1 MYLKRIDLLGFKSFS
16 TKTKISFEP
25 GISCIV
31 GPNGSGKSNIV
42 DALRWVM
49 GEQSAR
55 TIRGGKMEDVIFSG
69 SKKRRALG
77 MAEVTILL
85 DNSDQ
90 YLALPFSEVSVT
102 RRALRGGGSEYF
114 INEQPCRLKD
124 VRDLF
129 VDTGIGVDGISIINQ
144 GRINELVNAR
154 PEERRTLVE
163 EAAGIVKYRERK
175 REAVRKLTETERH
188 LERLGDIIHEL
199 SSRIEPLRIQSDQA
213 KTYLALQ
220 EEADRMEIGIS
231 IRVLTEAEERIA
243 GYDQEIATAEATLL
257 QDETARLTT
266 AAEAADLRLQLAA
279 LDEETS
285 QASEDFHQLQNQ
297 REKMEGELKL
307 TESQLENAAENEQ
320 RWSKELVA
328 VEESISLKSTQATE
342 LAQHVERT
350 RQELSEQEARL
361 LSGEGGSQELRDAA
375 LLREE
380 RFTALQQRSHQVQTA
395 LAAVE
400 EKIDL
405 HQQLVEKQRRSRER
419 LQEEL
424 SQLSAEYE
432 KATSLLAEA
441 ESAYR
446 ETEISQEQITER
458 INESAVTIRRLTAE
472 TQERA
477 AVEADCRYKV
487 HSLQTKV
494 GMMEEM
500 AAGYEGFF
508 PGVKGLMTAYHQGKA
523 PQGIVDVMSELME
536 VPDAYRIAVEGYLGA
551 NIQNI
556 VVQDSQ
562 VAKAAVAYLKK
573 HQLGRATFLPLDV
586 LKVREPYDFQPA
598 LALPG
603 VYGRASDLVACDPAY
618 RKAVDFLLNNVLICD
633 TMDTA
638 LEAAKALRYR
648 SHVVT
653 LDGDMVSPGATVSG
667 GSRQAKAGELLSKK
681 SHLREARES
690 LAQAQ
695 QVLAESVASLEKS
708 REQLRDVSAEN
719 EADREQLHTL
729 AAAGL
734 NQKNAAEQQRL
745 HIQTLNQREDAL
757 REQLAEL
764 TDELTGLDS
773 GMEEDVANQE
783 QLRQELVRLNEEIA
797 AAREGLN
804 AVQEQLELYRNQVT
818 EQKMTLAASQ
828 QKLRGQTIALD
839 QLKHDLEN
847 LSWEAEA
854 KASDLEAVQAER
866 IQMEQSREQIKN
878 QLQALAQSIHTAEMQ
893 LNGKRHGLAAETAH
907 LQELE
912 RIDREHLRT
921 QDKMKTEL
929 HQTQLRRERWQ
940 ADFENEAA
948 KLQEKFQLTLTQAQA
963 RFGDALPARTGM
975 LQRLNQLRKEINA
988 LGMVNIGAIEEYSE
1002 VSQRYTFLTGQ
1013 QTDMLEAKAKLD
1025 MVIRDMDQI
1034 MAVRFKETF
1043 SQLSRAFQDSFHR
1056 LFGGGEAELYLTEPE
1071 SILETGVEISVH
1083 PPGKK
1088 VANYNLLSGGE
1099 KSLIGIALMFA
1110 TLTVRPTPFC
1120 FMDEVDAALDE
1131 ANIDRFTAYLQE
1143 KSVDTQFVMISHR
1156 QGTMEAASA
1165 LWGVTMEEEGVS
1177 KILGVKLSNLAVLGA

>member
-16 TKTKISFEP
+16 GKTKISFEP

-31 GPNGSGKSNIV
+31 GPNGSGKSNII

-129 VDTGIGVDGISIINQ
+129 VDTGVGVDGISIINQ

-175 REAVRKLTETERH
+175 REAERKLTETERH

-199 SSRIEPLRIQSDQA
+199 STRIEPLRLQSERA
-213 KTYLALQ
+213 KEYLSLQ
-220 EEADRMEIGIS
+220 EEADRIEIGVS
-231 IRVLTEAEERIA
+231 VRVLSEAEERIA
-243 GYDQEIATAEATLL
+243 GYDREIATAETALL
-257 QDETARLTT
+257 QDETARLAT
-266 AAEAADLRLQLAA
+266 AAEAADLRLKLAT
-279 LDEETS
+279 LDEETT
-285 QASEDFHQLQNQ
+285 QASEEFHRLQTQ
-297 REKMEGELKL
+297 QEKIEGELKL
-307 TESQLENAAENEQ
+307 TESRLMNAAENEQ
-320 RWSKELVA
+320 RWSRELTG
-328 VEESISLKSTQATE
+328 VEASIADKTAQAEE
-342 LAQHVERT
+342 LSQHVERT
-350 RQELSEQEARL
+350 RRELTEQEERL
-361 LSGEGGSQELRDAA
+361 LSGEGGSQELRDTV

-380 RFTALQQRSHQVQTA
+380 RFTALQQQANQAQTA

-400 EKIDL
+400 EKIGL
-405 HQQLVEKQRRSRER
+405 HQQLVEKQRHNRER
-419 LQEEL
+419 LHDEL
-424 SQLSAEYE
+424 AQLNLERETA
-432 KATSLLAEA
+432 ASLLAEA
-441 ESAYR
+441 ESAYQKTQVSSDQV
-446 ETEISQEQITER
+446 TEL
-458 INESAVTIRRLTAE
+458 INRSAVAIRRLTVE

-477 AVEADCRYKV
+477 AAEADCRYKV

-508 PGVKGLMTAYHQGKA
+508 PGVKGLMTAYRQGKA
-523 PQGIVDVMSELME
+523 PQGIVDVMSEIME
-536 VPDAYRIAVEGYLGA
+536 VPDSYRIAVEGYLGA

-556 VVQDSQ
+556 VVRDSQ

-573 HQLGRATFLPLDV
+573 NQLGRATFLPLDV

-598 LALPG
+598 MILPG
-603 VYGRASDLVACDPAY
+603 VYGRASELVGCDPAY
-618 RKAVDFLLNNVLICD
+618 RKAVDFLLNNVLLCD

-681 SHLREARES
+681 SRLREAREELVQS
-690 LAQAQ
+690 Q
-695 QVLAESVASLEKS
+695 QVLAQYVAKLEES
-708 REQLRDVSAEN
+708 REQLRQVTAEN
-719 EADREQLHTL
+719 EASREQLHTL

-734 NQKNAAEQQRL
+734 AQKNAADQQRL
-745 HIQTLNQREDAL
+745 HIQTITQREKGIQD
-757 REQLAEL
+757 QLEEL

-773 GMEEDVANQE
+773 GLAEDLSDQE
-783 QLRQELVRLNEEIA
+783 QLRQELRRLNEEMEA
-797 AAREGLN
+797 AQEGLT
-804 AVQEQLELYRNQVT
+804 AVQEQLERYRNQVT

-828 QKLRGQTIALD
+828 QKLRGQTISLD
-839 QLKHDLEN
+839 KLKQDLEN
-847 LSWEAEA
+847 LRWEAEE
-854 KASDLEAVQAER
+854 KAADLEAAQAER
-866 IQMEQSREQIKN
+866 LQMEQTREQLKSQI
-878 QLQALAQSIHTAEMQ
+878 QTLAQSIHEAETQMS
-893 LNGKRHGLAAETAH
+893 GKRHGLAAETAR

-912 RIDREHLRT
+912 RTDREHLRT
-921 QDKMKTEL
+921 QDKIKTEL
-929 HQTQLRRERWQ
+929 HQSQLRRERWQ

-948 KLQEKFQLTLTQAQA
+948 KLREKFQLDLAQAQA
-963 RFGDALPARTGM
+963 RFGEELPARTGM
-975 LQRLNQLRKEINA
+975 IQRLNQLRREINA
-988 LGMVNIGAIEEYSE
+988 LGVVNIGAIEEYGE

-1025 MVIRDMDQI
+1025 TVIRDMDQI
-1034 MAVRFKETF
+1034 MAARFQETF
-1043 SQLSRAFQDSFHR
+1043 LQLSQAFHDSFHR
-1056 LFGGGEAELYLTEPE
+1056 LFGGGEASLYLSEPE

-1110 TLTVRPTPFC
+1110 TLAVRPTPFC

-1131 ANIDRFTAYLQE
+1131 ANIDRFTAYLRE
-1143 KSVDTQFVMISHR
+1143 KSINTQFVMISHR

-1177 KILGVKLSNLAVLGA
+1177 KILGVKLSDLAVLGA